1 MSIFIFRRDHRLD
14 DNTGLIKACTE
25 SDKVYPIFIIN
36 PTKILEI
43 AVPIN
48 RLIGNVEIKKIG
60 KIIAN
65 FL

>member
-1 MSIFIFRRDHRLD
+1 
-14 DNTGLIKACTE
+14 LIKFKNRKKT
-25 SDKVYPIFIIN
+25 IN

-43 AVPIN
+43 AVPIR
-48 RLIGNVEIKKIG
+48 RLIGNAEIKKIG

>member
-1 MSIFIFRRDHRLD
+1 LNNRKK
-14 DNTGLIKACTE
+14 T
-25 SDKVYPIFIIN
+25 IN
-36 PTKILEI
+36 PTKILAI